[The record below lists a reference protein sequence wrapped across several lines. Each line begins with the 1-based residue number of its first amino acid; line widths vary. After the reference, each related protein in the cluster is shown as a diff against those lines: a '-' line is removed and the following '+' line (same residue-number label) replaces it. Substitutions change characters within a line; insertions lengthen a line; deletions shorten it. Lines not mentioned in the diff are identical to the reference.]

1 MLKNFLIYFLI
12 LPYINFGQEASKS
25 GIYEHFAKNKIKK
38 VTEFKYNYHGLIAC
52 DSTPFKVQD
61 FNEKGQLIKESFQG
75 RGKLF
80 AHYTFE
86 YNNEGFL
93 IDMDTMG
100 MFSYSSTSSYT
111 ADTIYKTLITA
122 ETSMSFDTT
131 SRLIEVISLSEN
143 DSLGYKKT
151 IEYNQIGEISIE
163 QFYTKNE
170 NLDFVKSISIQYL
183 YNSMGLIEKIIWTN
197 EQNVVDQITEYKYE
211 TFN

>member
-1 MLKNFLIYFLI
+1 MLKIFLIYFLI
-12 LPYINFGQEASKS
+12 SPYINIGQETSKS
-25 GIYEHFAKNKIKK
+25 GSYEHYTKNKIKK
-38 VTEFKYNYHGLIAC
+38 VTEYHYSYQGYIDC
-52 DSTPFKVQD
+52 DSTPFKVKY

-100 MFSYSSTSSYT
+100 MFFYSSTSSYT
-111 ADTIYKTLITA
+111 SDTIYKTWIKA
-122 ETSMSFDTT
+122 ETWISFDTT
-131 SRLIEVISLSEN
+131 SRLNEVISLSEN

-170 NLDFVKSISIQYL
+170 NLDFVKSDSIQYF
-183 YNSMGLIEKIIWTN
+183 YNAMGLIEKIIWTN
-197 EQNVVDQITEYKYE
+197 EHNVVDQITKYKYE